1 MGKSYIESSL
11 KRFLKRKVKIT
22 MGLVVT
28 FMITGTVV
36 FAKDTREQEH
46 KDKIVGIET
55 TNKNLAELGNGVI
68 STDTDNKV
76 NEFIGIEIKDGKTI
90 VTNKKDAN
98 KVIAEID
105 NSLISTE
112 IATKISGVLQE
123 MTGNTNITDGTI
135 IGEDGI
141 EIQNVAINK
150 GILEKRQEAKA
161 GQIISNNGIIIK
173 AETNSNLSDNRGQSI
188 AGGAIGYNYG
198 IIMNK
203 GQYGQYTKD
212 TDKENKLYNYGIIAN
227 GGNNGQYVS
236 NGIGKNFGII
246 LNNGNYGQNII
257 SGTGYNYGII
267 ANKNGNGQN
276 IKSGIGYNYGIIM
289 NANVSGQSIE
299 TGKIYNYGII
309 ANGNND
315 GQSIGTNGVGYNYG
329 MIANGGSNA
338 IKSKGSAY
346 NYGVVK
352 NTTGKIFDGK
362 VDNYGLVILTDK
374 EHQKIINLGTGE
386 NKGIILD
393 NNYNVIGEDTKLFTS
408 KDTIKDFAGES
419 SFDSLSKGYVKN
431 ESVNIDN
438 TQDKVIGVIVTEK
451 LDKAVFNYSGD
462 DLFLKG
468 TSLVGYFEQN
478 GTLLDVGTGNLTLA
492 GNTNITA
499 VKNDFNLDVTAVKL
513 GDDATITIADEAKI
527 NGLISGGKEI
537 TFANTK
543 GNYTLADSGLVE
555 VVVNENPNKNLNY
568 VDITLQAGKELT
580 DKESIDGTGTDTVE
594 STISGL
600 KLSTGNTTEELVNKV
615 TIKDGLTVGKDEITV
630 DGKNYSIYDEN
641 KNEKVQLEMTVEN
654 LNDLQGDVLLGA
666 GEDTFVVYNKENKS
680 TERVTVDL
688 GAGKDTFKVKYGETA
703 SYEEVDKETGEV
715 KETGYSVFDYKV
727 NNAENV
733 VLSGKGQWTIGE
745 NAHIGFTDSGTKA
758 GNTALLK
765 AADGATL
772 NIIMNEGGSNLN
784 NIIKNGGLLEK
795 GDKLVLGTDKDSLI
809 KYQIGKTGLPFKTE
823 DTSYT
828 ADYGI
833 EKDANVVA
841 PIFNVTSDGKTT
853 SISLK
858 TAQQAGVGNYAPIY
872 NAYIKQVANKNWD
885 VIKYINSLNSDEALV
900 DRIIKTDVNAKAYYT
915 AGTVVTKNITDSYL
929 SAVEDFKE
937 RAGKGEWLA
946 QGKFINSDTEFDGG
960 SKVKGYDGDINSA
973 VGMVEYGLTE
983 NTSYGVA
990 FGGGDTEIDI
1000 DGGGKLDGDNYYLGF
1015 YTKHRTANGI
1025 DLVGNF
1031 GIMKSDLDSTLGN
1044 EFSFTVND
1052 SNISDKTFE
1061 KGTADSTA
1069 FALSL
1074 KGKKDFYVTDSV
1086 KLQPVV
1092 GARMTLINQDKAENP
1107 AMNFEIKEQDVFI
1120 AEGIL
1125 GANIAK
1131 EFALENGKLEFNT
1144 GIEYV
1149 FAASTENED
1158 AEYRLFNND
1167 DIKIENSKIASSKG
1181 TAHVGVDYEYE
1192 NGVGFNGK
1200 YEMMWSDKGDD
1211 SRVTAG
1217 ISYRF

>member
-1 MGKSYIESSL
+1 MGKNYAESSL

-22 MGLVVT
+22 LGLVVA
-28 FMITGTVV
+28 FLITGMVA
-36 FAKDTREQEH
+36 FADEDTRGQEH
-46 KDKIVGIET
+46 KDKIAGIET
-55 TNKNLAELGNGVI
+55 ANKNLAGLGKEGFADIKKENITINEKSYTVEMK
-68 STDTDNKV
+68 DNILS
-76 NEFIGIEIKDGKTI
+76 FIGTEDAPVINSIEIEQKYISSTLKT
-90 VTNKKDAN
+90 T
-98 KVIAEID
+98 ID
-105 NSLISTE
+105 NIINTGATNNEITTKPQNISS
-112 IATKISGVLQE
+112 A
-123 MTGNTNITDGTI
+123 
-135 IGEDGI
+135 GEG
-141 EIQNVAINK
+141 ANK
-150 GILEKRQEAKA
+150 GIIIGRQN
-161 GQIISNNGIIIK
+161 ISAN
-173 AETNSNLSDNRGQSI
+173 
-188 AGGAIGYNYG
+188 AIGYNYG
-198 IIMNK
+198 ILAYTGEN
-203 GQYGQYTKD
+203 GQYMTGEGAKA
-212 TDKENKLYNYGIIAN
+212 YNYGIISNSGN
-227 GGNNGQYVS
+227 GGQS
-236 NGIGKNFGII
+236 SFKNDTI
-246 LNNGNYGQNII
+246 
-257 SGTGYNYGII
+257 GYNYGII
-267 ANKNGNGQN
+267 ANKGQQ
-276 IKSGIGYNYGIIM
+276 
-289 NANVSGQSIE
+289 GQTTES
-299 TGKIYNYGII
+299 GKIYNYGII
-309 ANGNND
+309 NNTGVY
-315 GQSIGTNGVGYNYG
+315 GQFVSGSGEAYNYG
-329 MIANGGSNA
+329 LIENPKNNN
-338 IKSKGSAY
+338 IYLNEKGIGY

-352 NTTGKIFDGK
+352 NTVGSVFSGK
-362 VDNYGLVILTDK
+362 VNNYGLVILANK
-374 EHQKIINLGTGE
+374 ENQKAGMGKGE

-393 NNYNVIGEDTKLFTS
+393 YNYNVIGEDTKLFTS
-408 KDTIKDFAGES
+408 KDTIKDFAEES

-438 TQDKVIGVIVTEK
+438 TQDKVIGAVVTEK

-492 GNTNITA
+492 GDTNITA
-499 VKNDFNLDVTAVKL
+499 VKNSFDLDVYAVKL
-513 GDDATITIADEAKI
+513 GKDATVTIADEAKI
-527 NGLISGGKEI
+527 NDLISGGKGI

-568 VDITLQAGKELT
+568 VDITLQAGKELN
-580 DKESIDGTGTDTVE
+580 DKENNGQTAEVQN
-594 STISGL
+594 TITGL
-600 KLSTGNTTEELVNKV
+600 KLSTEKTTEGLVNKV

-654 LNDLQGDVLLGA
+654 INDLQGDVLLGA
-666 GEDTFVVYNKENKS
+666 GKDTFIVNNKENKS
-680 TERVTVDL
+680 GVTVDL
-688 GAGKDTFKVKYGETA
+688 GAGNDTFKVKYGETA
-703 SYEEVDKETGEV
+703 SYKDEQAEKPVEI
-715 KETGYSVFDYKV
+715 GYSVFDYKV

-745 NAHIGFTDSGTKA
+745 NAHIGFTDNGTKA

-765 AADGATL
+765 AADGAVL
-772 NIIMNEGGSNLN
+772 NIIMNKGGSNLN
-784 NIIKNGGLLEK
+784 NMIKNGGLLEK

-809 KYQIGKTGLPFKTE
+809 KYQIGMSGLPFTTE

-833 EKDANVVA
+833 EKDTNVVA
-841 PIFNVTSDGKTT
+841 PIFNVVSDGKTT

-858 TAQQAGVGNYAPIY
+858 TAEQAGVGNYAPIY

-885 VIKYINSLNSDEALV
+885 VIKYINSLNSDEDLT
-900 DRIIKTDVNAKAYYT
+900 DRIIKTNVSAKAYYT
-915 AGTVVTKNITDSYL
+915 AGTIVTKNITDSYL
-929 SAVEDFKE
+929 SAVEDFTK
-937 RAGKGEWLA
+937 RAEKGQWLA
-946 QGKFINSDTEFDGG
+946 QGKYINSDTEFDGG
-960 SKVKGYDGDINSA
+960 SKVKGYEGDINSA
-973 VGMVEYGLTE
+973 VGMVEYGFTE

-990 FGGGDTEIDI
+990 FGGGDTTVDI

-1031 GIMKSDLDSTLGN
+1031 GIMKSDLDSSLGN
-1044 EFSFTVND
+1044 EFAFTVNN
-1052 SNISDKTFE
+1052 SEVSDKTFE

-1086 KLQPVV
+1086 KLQPVL

-1125 GANIAK
+1125 GVNAAK
-1131 EFALENGKLEFNT
+1131 EFAFSNGKVEFNT
-1144 GIEYV
+1144 GIEYA
-1149 FAASTENED
+1149 FAASTENDD
-1158 AEYRLFNND
+1158 AEYRLFADD
-1167 DIKIENSKIASSKG
+1167 DIKMENSKIASSKG
-1181 TAHVGVDYEYE
+1181 TFHVGADYEHE

-1211 SRVTAG
+1211 SRITAG